1 MRFFIGVKMEQINL
15 EMVRGDDD
23 GFVFEVVEDTEQQ
36 SAVDFAG
43 CRLDLH
49 IKPKRGEAIKLSST
63 TGEIVVENNLIIVN
77 VPHGKT
83 ESVKWES
90 APYDLQCID
99 KNGKVRTLVGGE
111 FVLILDVTVVENE

>member
-1 MRFFIGVKMEQINL
+1 MEQINL

-23 GFVFEVVEDTEQQ
+23 GFVFEVVEDAEQQ
-36 SAVDFAG
+36 SAVDFTG

-49 IKPKRGEAIKLSST
+49 IKPKRGEVIKLSST
-63 TGEIVVENNLIIVN
+63 TGEIVVDNNLIIVN

-99 KNGKVRTLVGGE
+99 NKGKVRTLVGGE

>member
-1 MRFFIGVKMEQINL
+1 MDIIDL

-36 SAVDFAG
+36 SAVDFTG

-49 IKPKRGEAIKLSST
+49 IKPKRGEVIKLSST
-63 TGEIVVENNLIIVN
+63 TGEIVVDNNLIIVN

-99 KNGKVRTLVGGE
+99 KSGKVRTLVGGE
-111 FVLILDVTVVENE
+111 FVLILDVTAVENE